1 MLTIGVIFL
10 LCPVYPLKAQK
21 GSQQDGALI
30 LLEEGQNVTI
40 VCPYQSD
47 MAMHF
52 SWYRHIIGHKPE
64 LISTI
69 YKYES
74 KATFYHEFKDNPRFN
89 MVNGK
94 GITYLNISK
103 LQISDSAT
111 YYCGSAHSNIVEF
124 GDGTELVVRA
134 SHVHILQQPTV
145 QLVKSGDSVIL
156 QCTVLTGSISGDHSV
171 YWLKHGSGESPPGII
186 YAHGDTNSQCSR
198 SSETDS
204 PTQSC
209 VYKLPK
215 TNLSLS
221 DAGTYYCAVAV
232 CGQIL
237 FGNGTKL
244 NLDNKGVSCSEHI
257 HILVLLSIIR
267 TSLMS
272 CCVSVI
278 IIWHCTTRRAKTTVN
293 VPFQKEMHY
302 GRQLE
307 SFSHPRKTRLLV

>member
-1 MLTIGVIFL
+1 MAN
-10 LCPVYPLKAQK
+10 PLKAQK

-74 KATFYHEFKDNPRFN
+74 KATFYHEFKNNPRFN

-244 NLDNKGVSCSEHI
+244 NLDNKGSATEKATCSLRMTKGSGETRMDLSLTRRQISDDGESPQRLSEH
-257 HILVLLSIIR
+257 HQLRLSGCR
-267 TSLMS
+267 
-272 CCVSVI
+272 VSG
-278 IIWHCTTRRAKTTVN
+278 
-293 VPFQKEMHY
+293 QEGKE
-302 GRQLE
+302 
-307 SFSHPRKTRLLV
+307 